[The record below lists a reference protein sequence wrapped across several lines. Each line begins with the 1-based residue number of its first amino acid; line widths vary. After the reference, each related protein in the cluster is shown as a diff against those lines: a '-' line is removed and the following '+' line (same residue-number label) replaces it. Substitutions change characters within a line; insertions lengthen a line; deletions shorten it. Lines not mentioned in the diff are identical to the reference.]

1 MNAPWVK
8 TTSAMDFRCERCGA
22 KVQVALP
29 VRVDDWLALAQTFT
43 KTHAKC
49 RARAEKEEK

>member
-29 VRVDDWLALAQTFT
+29 VRADDWLALAQTFT